1 MTDLD
6 FERKMNPWLFD
17 KSGNLTE
24 DAKKQFPDLAAAA
37 AGAASPGWEPT
48 PTHVSAA
55 GTTVR
60 VSPDALRKA
69 SGNASTLNTNFD
81 KACKEVWKDQPGAT
95 QGMSKSWKIVGA
107 LSTAQDVWAA
117 QAQATGG
124 LLGRIASVLSINAE
138 QYAQTDQA
146 NANNFPTP

>member
-6 FERKMNPWLFD
+6 FERKVNPWLFD

-37 AGAASPGWEPT
+37 AGAAAPGWT
-48 PTHVSAA
+48 PPHVSAA
-55 GTTVR
+55 GATVR

-69 SGNASTLNTNFD
+69 SGNASTLHTNFD
-81 KACKEVWKDQPGAT
+81 KACKDVWKDQPGAT

-107 LSTAQDVWAA
+107 LATAQEVWAA

-124 LLGRIASVLSINAE
+124 LLGRISSVLSSNADE
-138 QYAQTDQA
+138 YAQTDQA
-146 NANNFPTP
+146 NADKFPTS